1 MSNRDS
7 ISHKDDRN
15 NVDKHM
21 TSLFGPTDDDEDD
34 NEQVPRSP
42 FVLTGLPPE
51 PQEGNIEYKL
61 KLIEPDPYRLEHL
74 ITQMNWRL
82 QEGQGEALYEIGV
95 EDCGTLSGVTD
106 EELEASLATL
116 KKMADRLG
124 ASITKLYE
132 RKLENERHIVEVLV
146 RKVPDDQHFID
157 LRVAVLG
164 TVNSGKSS
172 IVGVCTHGELDNGRG
187 SARLNLFRHL
197 HEIQSG
203 RTSSI
208 THEILGFNDLG
219 ESIDYG
225 CCRTANEICDRSTK
239 IITFTDLAGHSKYMK
254 TTIFGLSS
262 RAADFAML
270 CVDAPSSVVDTT
282 REHFS
287 YAITLD
293 VPVFVVINKIDLCSK
308 KTIQETIGCL
318 TYLLKHGHSSI
329 KLESYAVKDE
339 EDIVKVAEMFV
350 AKSLCP
356 IFAVSCVTGENIGLL
371 KKFLNILPPR
381 LSVKEQE
388 RLSQA
393 PVEYRIDAIYTNNS
407 SGTAVVGGIL
417 RSGIIREGE
426 SFLVGPLSDG
436 TFLPTKVM
444 TIQRYRVPRRMVR
457 AGQAATLNIPHIEGS
472 RLRKGMVLVSS
483 TSNPKACVE
492 FIAEIYLSMH
502 HTNTPIR
509 KGFETTVQIENIR
522 QTALI
527 IDMDKEELYA
537 DKSATVTFRFRNRCE
552 YVLEGSQL
560 IFRSSNQTKGS
571 GRVIKVLSQQQQNST
586 TI

>member
-7 ISHKDDRN
+7 ISHKDDHN
-15 NVDKHM
+15 NVDKHV
-21 TSLFGPTDDDEDD
+21 TSLFGTTDDDDD
-34 NEQVPRSP
+34 NEEVPRSP
-42 FVLTGLPPE
+42 FILTGLPPE

-61 KLIEPDPYRLEHL
+61 KLIDPNPFRLEHL

-95 EDCGTLSGVTD
+95 EDCGTLSGVSD

-164 TVNSGKSS
+164 TVDSGKSS

-187 SARLNLFRHL
+187 RARLNLFRHL

-203 RTSSI
+203 RTSSV

-239 IITFTDLAGHSKYMK
+239 IITFTDLAGHTKYMK
-254 TTIFGLSS
+254 TTISGLSS

-308 KTIQETIGCL
+308 KSIQETIGCL

-329 KLESYAVKDE
+329 QLESYSVQNE
-339 EDIVKVAEMFV
+339 EDLVKVAEMFV
-350 AKSLCP
+350 AKSICP
-356 IFAVSCVTGENIGLL
+356 IFAVSCVTGENIDLL
-371 KKFLNILPPR
+371 KKFLNILSPR

-426 SFLVGPLSDG
+426 SFLVGPLLDG
-436 TFLPTKVM
+436 TFLPTKVT

-457 AGQAATLNIPHIEGS
+457 AGQAATLNLPQIEGS

-483 TSNPKACVE
+483 TSNPEACVE
-492 FIAEIYLSMH
+492 FMAEIYLSMH

-522 QTALI
+522 QTVLI

-537 DKSATVTFRFRNRCE
+537 DKHATVTFRFRNRCE

-571 GRVIKVLSQQQQNST
+571 GRVIKVLSQQQQ
-586 TI
+586 

>member
-417 RSGIIREGE
+417 R
-426 SFLVGPLSDG
+426 
-436 TFLPTKVM
+436 
-444 TIQRYRVPRRMVR
+444 RV
-457 AGQAATLNIPHIEGS
+457 L
-472 RLRKGMVLVSS
+472 
-483 TSNPKACVE
+483 
-492 FIAEIYLSMH
+492 
-502 HTNTPIR
+502 
-509 KGFETTVQIENIR
+509 
-522 QTALI
+522 
-527 IDMDKEELYA
+527 
-537 DKSATVTFRFRNRCE
+537 
-552 YVLEGSQL
+552 
-560 IFRSSNQTKGS
+560 
-571 GRVIKVLSQQQQNST
+571 
-586 TI
+586 

>member
-1 MSNRDS
+1 
-7 ISHKDDRN
+7 
-15 NVDKHM
+15 M

>member
-7 ISHKDDRN
+7 VSHKDDRN
-15 NVDKHM
+15 NVDKHVA
-21 TSLFGPTDDDEDD
+21 SLFGPPDDEDD
-34 NEQVPRSP
+34 NEEVPRSP
-42 FVLTGLPPE
+42 FILTGLPPE
-51 PQEGNIEYKL
+51 PQEGHIEYKR
-61 KLIEPDPYRLEHL
+61 KLVEPDPYRLEHL

-95 EDCGTLSGVTD
+95 EDCGTLSGVSD
-106 EELEASLATL
+106 EELEASLKTL
-116 KKMADRLG
+116 KIMADRLG

-164 TVNSGKSS
+164 TVDSGKSS

-187 SARLNLFRHL
+187 RARLNLFRHL
-197 HEIQSG
+197 HEIKSG
-203 RTSSI
+203 RTSSV

-239 IITFTDLAGHSKYMK
+239 IITFTDLAGHTRYMR

-293 VPVFVVINKIDLCSK
+293 VPVFVVINKIDLCSQ
-308 KTIQETIGCL
+308 KTVQETIGCL
-318 TYLLKHGHSSI
+318 TFLLKHGHSSI
-329 KLESYAVKDE
+329 KLESYAVQNE
-339 EDIVKVAEMFV
+339 EDLVKVAEMFV
-350 AKSLCP
+350 AKSVCP
-356 IFAVSCVTGENIGLL
+356 IFPISCVTGENIDLL
-371 KKFLNILPPR
+371 KKFLYILPPR
-381 LSVKEQE
+381 LNIKEQE
-388 RLSQA
+388 RLSLA
-393 PVEYRIDAIYTNNS
+393 PIEYRIDAIYTNHS
-407 SGTAVVGGIL
+407 TGTAFVGGIL

-436 TFLPTKVM
+436 TFLPTKVT

-457 AGQAATLNIPHIEGS
+457 AGQAATLNLPQIEAN

-483 TSNPKACVE
+483 TSNPEACFE
-492 FIAEIYLSMH
+492 FVAEIYLSMH

-522 QTALI
+522 QTVLI

-537 DKSATVTFRFRNRCE
+537 DKDATVTFRFRNRCE
-552 YVLEGSQL
+552 YVLEGSRL

-586 TI
+586 TM